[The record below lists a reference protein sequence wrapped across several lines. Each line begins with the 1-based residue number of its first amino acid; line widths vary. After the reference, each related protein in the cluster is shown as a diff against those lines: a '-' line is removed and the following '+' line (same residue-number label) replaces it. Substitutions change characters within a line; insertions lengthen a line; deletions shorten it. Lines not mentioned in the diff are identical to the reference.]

1 MKILNL
7 DSPNPTKNKSL
18 PLLRPQLNNRTTLIN
33 TNSNSVVITTTTIIM
48 IERAA
53 TAIDNRSLTAKT
65 VVTGETAIKTEV
77 PITNMAIE
85 MRRAEIP
92 TKKVATD
99 KTVVATG
106 KITRRAAK
114 ADTTAKIETHTTTRE
129 AIEIVITKN
138 ASISLK
144 LTPTPTTDNSTAM
157 TPTSS

>member
-7 DSPNPTKNKSL
+7 DSPNPTKIKSL
-18 PLLRPQLNNRTTLIN
+18 PSLRPQLNNRTTMIN
-33 TNSNSVVITTTTIIM
+33 SSSVVITTTTKILIGTL
-48 IERAA
+48 A
-53 TAIDNRSLTAKT
+53 TAIDNKSLTAKT
-65 VVTGETAIKTEV
+65 VVTEATDIKTEA

-85 MRRAEIP
+85 VRRGEIP

-99 KTVVATG
+99 KTVVVTG
-106 KITRRAAK
+106 KITRRAVK
-114 ADTTAKIETHTTTRE
+114 ALTTAKIETHTTKE

-157 TPTSS
+157 TPISS

>member
-1 MKILNL
+1 MKILNS

-18 PLLRPQLNNRTTLIN
+18 SSLRPQLNNRTTTIIN
-33 TNSNSVVITTTTIIM
+33 SSSVVITTTTIKIM
-48 IERAA
+48 IETLA
-53 TAIDNRSLTAKT
+53 TAIDNKSLTAKT
-65 VVTGETAIKTEV
+65 VVTEATDIKTTEA

-85 MRRAEIP
+85 MRRGQIP

-99 KTVVATG
+99 KTVVVTG
-106 KITRRAAK
+106 KITRK
-114 ADTTAKIETHTTTRE
+114 AVKALTTAKIETHTTRE

-157 TPTSS
+157 TPISS